1 MSETNLKLVIATAR
15 FYNALFLEITKNVQ
29 SFNLTISEF
38 GVLEML
44 LHKGDQPVQKVA
56 EKILVTSG
64 TITAVVDKLQKKG
77 LVLRKKCEKDQRIFY
92 VSLTAKGQHLIAKIF
107 PKHEKFLDELLNG
120 ISDEIKKEV
129 TSNLNLV
136 LTSLNK

>member
-15 FYNALFLEITKNVQ
+15 FYNALFLEINKNIQ

-64 TITAVVDKLQKKG
+64 TMTSVVDKLQNKG
-77 LVLRKKCEKDQRIFY
+77 LVLRQKCEKDQRIFY
-92 VSLTAKGQHLIAKIF
+92 VCLTPKGRSLIAKIF
-107 PKHEKFLDELLNG
+107 PKHAKFLDGLL
-120 ISDEIKKEV
+120 SEVSEEIKKEV
-129 TSNLNLV
+129 TNNLNLV